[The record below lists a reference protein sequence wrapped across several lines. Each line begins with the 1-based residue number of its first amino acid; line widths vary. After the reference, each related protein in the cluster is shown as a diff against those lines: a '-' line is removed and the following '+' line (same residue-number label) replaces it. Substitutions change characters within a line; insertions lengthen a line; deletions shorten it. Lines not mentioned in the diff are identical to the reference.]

1 MLKGRV
7 AKMSKLMVEN
17 MVLGRLENNCYYLHK
32 EGEKETIMVDPST
45 KADHIYETL
54 KEKGLEV
61 KAIFITHGHFDHMM
75 ATNELKELFGDV
87 TIYAGRKETILLE
100 DPKMNHSVLIG
111 KPYVIKADVLVKD
124 DDEISVGSMKCKV
137 IETPGHSIGGVCFY
151 FEEDGVLISGDT
163 LFFESV
169 GRTDFP
175 TGSHVELISSI
186 KKKLLSLPDETTVC
200 PGHNEQTTIAHE
212 RLFNP
217 YLV

>member
-7 AKMSKLMVEN
+7 AKMSKLMVGN

-124 DDEISVGSMKCKV
+124 DDEMDS
-137 IETPGHSIGGVCFY
+137 
-151 FEEDGVLISGDT
+151 EEL
-163 LFFESV
+163 
-169 GRTDFP
+169 
-175 TGSHVELISSI
+175 
-186 KKKLLSLPDETTVC
+186 KKLQDS
-200 PGHNEQTTIAHE
+200 
-212 RLFNP
+212 
-217 YLV
+217 